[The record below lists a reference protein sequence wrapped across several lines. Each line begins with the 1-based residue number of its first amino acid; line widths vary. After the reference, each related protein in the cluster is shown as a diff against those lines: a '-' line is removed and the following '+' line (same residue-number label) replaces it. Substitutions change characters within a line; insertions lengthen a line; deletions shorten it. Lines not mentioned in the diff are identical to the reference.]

1 MRHFRSI
8 LYAVVLAPAVWVL
21 VAAGLA
27 HQPTLTGALLLLL
40 GGVAYGIL
48 ALAPISP
55 LGPALAGLAFLAA
68 GVWAVEDAAGYASVW
83 PHDRLDL
90 NRPGHGPAVLL
101 AAPLL
106 LTALNVRR
114 WRGRDSVTLP
124 LIGQIGQTAAPA
136 PPSVAPVERTTLFGL
151 LDGPDERT
159 TLLRRPHSA
168 SPDGEPTTVVRLP
181 ADGEAT
187 TILRTTEPTTMLVI
201 GEHPTD
207 DMQLNSEAPTEDV
220 RSQAPTEDMRSEAPT
235 EDMRSAAPTEDM
247 RSEAPTEDAGSKP
260 ATADVSSETP
270 TSELGSKPSVEDGS
284 SEPPVENSEPPAGST
299 GSEPPVEEVH
309 DEPAT
314 VLMDG
319 EPTADPASEAA
330 GGPEEPLT
338 EAIALPAEPRAGR
351 VVGAVVGSDGL
362 SEELA
367 EPVVG
372 EEGRIYLVVAE
383 DSDQTVQFDAR
394 PAFRVPGERT
404 VVVWPA
410 GRIPGET
417 TQMLGTPGEDTR
429 VILRRDIDDTQM
441 IRLADDGEHTQLLE
455 SPRTAPDNEPGGGPA
470 DQATSDNPAGNK
482 PAGGPAGSRTGLDRG
497 GSIAGAESPN
507 FADDPTGRLQRPAP
521 QADEPARTMT
531 VMNVE
536 RPPEIPAPRRS
547 PESEG

>member
-1 MRHFRSI
+1 VRHFRSI

-27 HQPTLTGALLLLL
+27 HEPTLTGALLLLL

-68 GVWAVEDAAGYASVW
+68 GVWAVEDAAGYASLW
-83 PHDRLDL
+83 PHDKLDL
-90 NRPGHGPAVLL
+90 NRPGHGPAMLL

-114 WRGRDSVTLP
+114 WRGRESVALR
-124 LIGQIGQTAAPA
+124 LIGQIGRTA
-136 PPSVAPVERTTLFGL
+136 PPTPRSVAPAERTTLFGL
-151 LDGPDERT
+151 LDGPEERT
-159 TLLRRPHSA
+159 TLLRRPHSSA
-168 SPDGEPTTVVRLP
+168 PDGEPTTVMRLP

-187 TILRTTEPTTMLVI
+187 TILRTTEPTTMVVI
-201 GEHPTD
+201 GEQPTD
-207 DMQLNSEAPTEDV
+207 DIRLNAEAPTEDV
-220 RSQAPTEDMRSEAPT
+220 RSEAPTEDTRSEVPTEDTRSEAPT
-235 EDMRSAAPTEDM
+235 EDVGPE
-247 RSEAPTEDAGSKP
+247 P
-260 ATADVSSETP
+260 ATTDVSSE
-270 TSELGSKPSVEDGS
+270 
-284 SEPPVENSEPPAGST
+284 PPAEGRR
-299 GSEPPVEEVH
+299 SEPPVEEVH
-309 DEPAT
+309 DEPTTA
-314 VLMDG
+314 LMDSAA
-319 EPTADPASEAA
+319 TAESASEAA
-330 GGPEEPLT
+330 GGPEESLT

-362 SEELA
+362 SGELA
-367 EPVVG
+367 EPVVV
-372 EEGRIYLVVAE
+372 EEDETYLIVAE
-383 DSDQTVQFDAR
+383 DSGQTVQFDAR
-394 PAFRVPGERT
+394 PAFGVPGERT

-429 VILRRDIDDTQM
+429 VILRRDIDDVQM
-441 IRLADDGEHTQLLE
+441 IRLPDDGERTQLLE
-455 SPRTAPDNEPGGGPA
+455 SPRTAPGNEPGGGTP
-470 DQATSDNPAGNK
+470 DQAAGDNPADGTATDN
-482 PAGGPAGSRTGLDRG
+482 PADGTAGSRDGSDRG

-531 VMNVE
+531 VMNIE